1 MLLNFTVVF
10 QAISAVK
17 ADMSGFS
24 LPIVMIVLAMLSI
37 QFGASV
43 AKQLFSVIGVGAVTG
58 FRLFFAAFIL
68 LGIWRPWRK
77 KLAAKSWKSILIYGV
92 SLGLMNLLFYLSLE
106 RIPLGLAVGLEFT
119 GPLAVALFL
128 SRKPYDFI
136 WATLAAL
143 GIYLILPVSTLST
156 SLDAIGIFFAFA
168 AGACWGLYILFGKSA
183 SQQEDLGAVTSLGM
197 LIAALVVVPFVL
209 ALTDFSKITF
219 SIFPLGIAIAI
230 LSSAIP
236 YSFEMV
242 ALKKIPTKTF
252 GILMSMEPAVA
263 ALMGYLNLKEHLT
276 FLQMTAILFII
287 TASLGASLT
296 SRK

>member
-1 MLLNFTVVF
+1 
-10 QAISAVK
+10 
-17 ADMSGFS
+17 MSGFS
-24 LPIVMIVLAMLSI
+24 LPIVMIILAMLSI

-43 AKQLFSVIGVGAVTG
+43 AKQLFPVIGVGAATG
-58 FRLFFAAFIL
+58 FRLFFAALIL

-77 KLAAKSWKSILIYGV
+77 KLAPKSWKSILIYGL

-128 SRKPYDFI
+128 SRKPFDFI
-136 WATLAAL
+136 WATLAAI
-143 GIYLILPVSTLST
+143 GIYLILPVSTLAT

-183 SQQEDLGAVTSLGM
+183 SQQEELGAVTSVGM
-197 LIAALVVVPFVL
+197 LVAALVVLPFVL
-209 ALTDFSKITF
+209 VLTDFSKITL
-219 SIFPLGIAIAI
+219 SIFPFGIAIAV

-252 GILMSMEPAVA
+252 GILMSMEPAIA

-276 FLQMTAILFII
+276 SLQMTAILFII
-287 TASLGASLT
+287 IASFGASLT
-296 SRK
+296 SKT